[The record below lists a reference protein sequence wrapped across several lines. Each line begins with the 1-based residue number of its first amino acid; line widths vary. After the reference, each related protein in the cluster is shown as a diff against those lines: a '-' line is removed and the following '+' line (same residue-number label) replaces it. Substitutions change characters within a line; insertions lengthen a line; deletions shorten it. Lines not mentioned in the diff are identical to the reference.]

1 MLPKP
6 TGGIDRET
14 IQLAKSGDEAAIS
27 LIVSKYQSYLLFIAN
42 RQLDPT
48 LAGRISPSDVV
59 QETVFK
65 LPEKI
70 ANFSGGSEQELKA
83 WLRVCLSNTVKNIR
97 RFHRQ
102 EKRSVTNEMNLPSSR
117 FEDTDTPSKQLQT
130 MERLSGLERGLKELS
145 EKDQQ
150 VLRMRHEEGL
160 TFVEIGE
167 VLSVSTDAARM
178 AWGRAIDRLKTH
190 LSKYGDL

>member
-1 MLPKP
+1 MSPKP

-42 RQLDPT
+42 RQLEPT

-70 ANFSGGSEQELKA
+70 ANFSGGSELELKA
-83 WLRVCLSNTVKNIR
+83 WLRVCLSNTVKNTR

-102 EKRSVTNEMNLPSSR
+102 EKRSVSNETNLPSSR
-117 FEDTDTPSKQLQT
+117 FEDTGTPSKLLQT

-167 VLSVSTDAARM
+167 VLRISTDAARM

-190 LSKYGDL
+190 VSKYGDL